1 MLAASKIGRTG
12 KMQGDNTVIKPARNE
27 KERRRIITI
36 FRPKNIQIISI
47 SEG

>member
-1 MLAASKIGRTG
+1 MLAASKMGRTG
-12 KMQGDNTVIKPARNE
+12 RIHGESTVIKPAKNE
-27 KERRRIITI
+27 KARRRIITI